1 MDLMMILI
9 AVGVAIGY
17 GACYLHSKG
26 KYVLR
31 ADYDSMRDKLVGE
44 NTQLQVKISALEVQ
58 KAEIATLQK
67 TVQEMQDIAKVQFE
81 NLAGKILEEKSGK
94 FTEVNKANIEAILKP
109 LGENI
114 ESFKKKVEETYDKES
129 KQRFAL
135 EEKVKDLV
143 EQTNKVSSEAN
154 NLASAL
160 KGQTKKQGDWGEVIL
175 ENILQHSGL
184 AKGREY
190 FLQETIKDGEGN
202 NLRPDCLIKLPDERV
217 IIIDSKMSLT
227 AYDRFA
233 SAENPTEQA
242 SSLQAHMKSVYAHI
256 DELSNK
262 QYDNLEGSL
271 DFTMMFIPIEPAYL
285 VAMQNDQDIWRYA
298 YSKRIIL
305 VSPTNL
311 VACLKLIADLWK
323 REQQSRNA
331 MEIVKRGELLYEKFV
346 AFAVTI
352 EELGKHI
359 NKAQESYS
367 NAVNQLSSG
376 RGNLVAQAEKLKGLG
391 LKSSRKVPS
400 AMLQAIEDGEE

>member
-1 MDLMMILI
+1 MIFI
-9 AVGVAIGY
+9 CVIAGAAVGYAVCHLYI
-17 GACYLHSKG
+17 
-26 KYVLR
+26 
-31 ADYDSMRDKLVGE
+31 
-44 NTQLQVKISALEVQ
+44 KISVLETQKTEAAALQ
-58 KAEIATLQK
+58 KA
-67 TVQEMQDIAKVQFE
+67 VQDMQDIAKAQFE

-154 NLASAL
+154 NLAAAL
-160 KGQTKKQGDWGEVIL
+160 KGQSKKQGDWGEVIL
-175 ENILQHSGL
+175 ESILQHSGL

-190 FLQETIKDGEGN
+190 FMQENIKDADGN

-227 AYDRFA
+227 AYERFA
-233 SAENPTEQA
+233 SADNAAEQA
-242 SSLQAHMKSVYAHI
+242 NYLQAHLKSVYSHI

-271 DFTMMFIPIEPAYL
+271 DFTMMFIPVEPAYL
-285 VAMQNDQDIWRYA
+285 VAMQNDQDLWRHA
-298 YSKRIIL
+298 YSKRIVL

-331 MEIVKRGELLYEKFV
+331 MDIVKRGELLYEKFV
-346 AFAVTI
+346 SFAVTI

-359 NKAQESYS
+359 NKTQESYS
-367 NAVNQLSSG
+367 NAVSQLSSG

-391 LKSSRKVPS
+391 LKSSKKLPTTMLGEGAEEES
-400 AMLQAIEDGEE
+400 AA